1 MIITPEQ
8 LKKWSENAKNF
19 TLLDT
24 RPKKEIKQSP
34 IKELE
39 YIISTPDS
47 IRKLKGDKVLVC
59 QFGIVTEGMIIA
71 TEGMMIADLH
81 RWRTLAGSLRRR
93 ITSSAPAWMV
103 TRP

>member
-39 YIISTPDS
+39 YIIG
-47 IRKLKGDKVLVC
+47 KENVEKV
-59 QFGIVTEGMIIA
+59 TK
-71 TEGMMIADLH
+71 
-81 RWRTLAGSLRRR
+81 
-93 ITSSAPAWMV
+93 
-103 TRP
+103 